1 MREGTFRLH
10 EATIDEIHFALRL
23 GTISCR
29 RLVEM
34 YLARIEAYD
43 RSGPRLNAI
52 VNVNPRATE
61 EADRLDRILRQE
73 GRMAGPLHGIPVVVK
88 DQAETADLPTT
99 FGSVAFKS
107 YRSRRDATAV
117 ARMRAAGAV
126 ILAKTSLPD
135 FATSWFGISSV
146 LGDTLN
152 PYALDRDPGGSSS
165 GTAAAVAAN
174 LAAVGVGEDT
184 GGSIRVPASFNNLF
198 GVRVT
203 TGLISRTGMSPLV
216 HFQDTAGPMT
226 RSVRDAAILLDVLVG
241 YDPDDPYTAAA
252 LQARDSG
259 RYARQLAPD
268 ALSGARIG
276 ILRETFGA
284 DSDAQCAGVNRAV
297 NRAVEATKAAGAEI
311 VDPVTIP
318 DLATMVATTALYLHQ
333 SRHDLNSFLAARPDA
348 PVRTVEELY
357 HNRQFHER
365 LDLFEQI
372 VHGPAHPEEAPDYF
386 MRRAAREHMQRS
398 ILNVIAM
405 HRLDAILFP
414 DIQVPP
420 PLKTDVHSGKWTVFS
435 FPTNTL
441 IASQADL
448 PAISMPAGFTDD
460 GLPVGVELVG
470 KPYDEAALL
479 RLAYSYEQAFRPRRA
494 PDSAPPLAGE
504 P

>member
-1 MREGTFRLH
+1 MREGRFRLH

-23 GTISCR
+23 GAISCR
-29 RLVEM
+29 RLVEA
-34 YLARIEAYD
+34 YLARIAAYD
-43 RSGPRLNAI
+43 KSGPLLNAI

-73 GRMAGPLHGIPVVVK
+73 GRMTGPLHGIPVVVK
-88 DQAETADLPTT
+88 DQAETADIPTT
-99 FGSVAFKS
+99 FGSIAFRS
-107 YRSRRDATAV
+107 YRPRKDATAV

-126 ILAKTSLPD
+126 ILAKTSMPD
-135 FATSWFGISSV
+135 FATSWFGVSSV
-146 LGDTLN
+146 SGDTLN

-165 GTAAAVAAN
+165 GTASAVAAN
-174 LAAVGVGEDT
+174 LAAVGIGEDT
-184 GGSIRVPASFNNLF
+184 GGSIRLPASFNNLF

-226 RSVRDAAILLDVLVG
+226 RCVRDAAILLDVLVG
-241 YDPDDPYTAAA
+241 YDQQDSYTASA
-252 LQARDSG
+252 LQAHGSG
-259 RYARQLAPD
+259 RYARELAPD

-276 ILRETFGA
+276 ILREAFGA
-284 DSDAQCAGVNRAV
+284 DSDPLCAGVNRAA
-297 NRAVEATKAAGAEI
+297 NQAIEAMRAAGAEI
-311 VDPVTIP
+311 VDPVTITG
-318 DLATMVATTALYLHQ
+318 LAAMIETTALYVLQ
-333 SRHDLNSFLAARPDA
+333 SRHDLNIFLAARPDA

-357 HNRQFHER
+357 ESGQFDKR
-365 LDLFEQI
+365 IDLFEQI
-372 VHGPAHPEEAPDYF
+372 AHGPAHPEEAPDYF
-386 MRRAAREHMQRS
+386 MRLAARERLQRS

-405 HRLDAILFP
+405 HRLGAILFP
-414 DIQVPP
+414 DVQVPP
-420 PLKTDVHSGKWTVFS
+420 PLKSDVHSGRWTVLS

-441 IASQADL
+441 MASQAGL